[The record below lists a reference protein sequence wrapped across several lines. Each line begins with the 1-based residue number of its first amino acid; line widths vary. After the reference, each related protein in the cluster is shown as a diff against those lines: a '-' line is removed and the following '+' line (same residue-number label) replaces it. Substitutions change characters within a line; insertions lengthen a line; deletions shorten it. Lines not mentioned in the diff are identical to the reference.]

1 MAEKT
6 LTIAL
11 MDPPYE
17 TASTSTALRIVSAA
31 LKKGIHVNVFAYE
44 GAVSLA
50 IKDQAPHPNP
60 VKGTTVEQEEHP
72 TTKEFVR
79 SLLAI
84 GSSNSQLTWVN
95 CGLCVDERGAVNV
108 IDGVKRGSPADFYK
122 MATESTNTLVIPT
135 K

>member
-1 MAEKT
+1 MAETT

-50 IKDQAPHPNP
+50 IKDQAPHANP

-79 SLLAI
+79 SVVAI
-84 GSSNSQLTWVN
+84 GSSGSRLTWVTA
-95 CGLCVDERGAVNV
+95 GRCVAEAGAVELHA
-108 IDGVKRGSPADFYK
+108 GGECR
-122 MATESTNTLVIPT
+122 STQ
-135 K
+135 